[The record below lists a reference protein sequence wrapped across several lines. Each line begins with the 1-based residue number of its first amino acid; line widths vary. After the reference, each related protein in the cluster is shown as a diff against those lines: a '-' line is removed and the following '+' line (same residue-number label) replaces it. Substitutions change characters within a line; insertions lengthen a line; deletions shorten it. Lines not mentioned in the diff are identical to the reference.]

1 MNSWFLLL
9 IFEIIILK
17 SLSLLKCCWHSYSSQ
32 PIFWRSSVLVW
43 SDFAQ
48 SLRHYLL
55 STWPW
60 DLRTVKLTSLM
71 ESVRFLFSHMSCF
84 FLLAKEEASATEIRK
99 LGWRE
104 SNFPV
109 LKIVS
114 WKAALLRKAVRFHSC
129 FQERPCSPQMFFH
142 ELFNS
147 LKLKHSF
154 LTSPTLF
161 IVLNCWPECT
171 ITLWNK
177 SPLNHVYFRFGY
189 DPWKLVWIFCILIR
203 LMLHTIILSRVYPEN
218 NPRLAVVVLKAIF
231 LCWPVLYHE
240 TDPRRVS

>member
-1 MNSWFLLL
+1 MDIYELLVL
-9 IFEIIILK
+9 IINFWNQYSKIIK
-17 SLSLLKCCWHSYSSQ
+17 PTKVLLAHPYQ
-32 PIFWRSSVLVW
+32 PIFWHSTGLECFCSVTSSLPAKHLALRLEDCETDKPHGKCSFSVLTH
-43 SDFAQ
+43 A
-48 SLRHYLL
+48 LL
-55 STWPW
+55 
-60 DLRTVKLTSLM
+60 
-71 ESVRFLFSHMSCF
+71 
-84 FLLAKEEASATEIRK
+84 FLLEKEEASATEIRK

-129 FQERPCSPQMFFH
+129 FQESPCSPQMFFR

-147 LKLKHSF
+147 LKLKHLF
-154 LTSPTLF
+154 LTSQTLF

-177 SPLNHVYFRFGY
+177 SPLNHVYFSFGY
-189 DPWKLVWIFCILIR
+189 YPWKLVWIFCMVIR
-203 LMLHTIILSRVYPEN
+203 LMLHTIILRRVYPEN

-231 LCWPVLYHE
+231 LC
-240 TDPRRVS
+240 